1 MPSEK
6 EIEAAAKAIYEQKPY
21 DKSYMKAWAG
31 LCDIATRKN
40 NGYNYIAIR
49 YKEES
54 IAAAK
59 AALEAAEQERQDMH
73 TELVEALRACIGVIV
88 EYTEYEHSGD
98 PWEEDARAMGEMSID
113 DFKQEGKL
121 QDVIDLLLKATKE
134 EG

>member
-1 MPSEK
+1 MIEKLKPCPFCGSEAETYARTK
-6 EIEAAAKAIYEQKPY
+6 NVPQDSLEVLDAMFIADCTVCNANIELEESQEAAI
-21 DKSYMKAWAG
+21 KAWN
-31 LCDIATRKN
+31 TRV
-40 NGYNYIAIR
+40 G
-49 YKEES
+49 
-54 IAAAK
+54 
-59 AALEAAEQERQDMH
+59 MH

-121 QDVIDLLLKATKE
+121 QDVIDLLLKATKQ

>member
-1 MPSEK
+1 MPSE
-6 EIEAAAKAIYEQKPY
+6 EWEYFC
-21 DKSYMKAWAG
+21 DKSYYDQWAVRDKHNKSFNAAIHVG
-31 LCDIATRKN
+31 TQAEAEFLCKRLNRLI
-40 NGYNYIAIR
+40 
-49 YKEES
+49 
-54 IAAAK
+54 
-59 AALEAAEQERQDMH
+59 ALEAAEQERRDMR

-134 EG
+134 G

>member
-1 MPSEK
+1 MPSDR
-6 EIEAAAKAIYEQKPY
+6 EIEAARDSIRELSGGHSL
-21 DKSYMKAWAG
+21 KSISGDYLWQ
-31 LCDIATRKN
+31 TKN
-40 NGYNYIAIR
+40 PINIT
-49 YKEES
+49 K
-54 IAAAK
+54 
-59 AALEAAEQERQDMH
+59 ALEAAEQSRQDMH

-134 EG
+134 G